1 MQMSKTE
8 SAPMIL
14 VPEIVNKA
22 KKQMPALKQKPAWLK
37 PQSADRIERILV
49 AHRAAEQGFKTF
61 AVSVVL
67 AGVELAML
75 KREAGHGHWA
85 DVVTMYLEPAGIS
98 EGHVERYIDVAASTM
113 RKHRVEAQALL
124 ESPHSV
130 DAEVWAKLSE
140 HVTSSTNATTWRG
153 LIDGMGMA
161 KRETRGG
168 YRADPALVMRWAAE
182 TGVESD
188 FDKWDAKTQAAF
200 KAWVRDMKRG
210 DVGASADDMG
220 SERARKRAEANW
232 MPTVGMLQA
241 ACDGHA
247 SWVALDEAAR
257 IRFRDLCRRLAE
269 LLDKS
274 LA

>member
-1 MQMSKTE
+1 MSKVDG
-8 SAPMIL
+8 SVPAIL

-22 KKQMPALKQKPAWLK
+22 RKQQPALKTRPAWLK
-37 PQSADRIERILV
+37 PQSAERIERILV

-67 AGVELAML
+67 AGIELSLL

-85 DVVTMYLEPAGIS
+85 DVCTMYLEPAGIT
-98 EGHVERYIDVAASTM
+98 EGHVERYIDVAASTV
-113 RKHRVEAQALL
+113 RKHRVEAAALL

-130 DAEVWAKLSE
+130 DAEVWAKLTD

-161 KRETRGG
+161 KREMRGG
-168 YRADPALVMRWAAE
+168 YRADPALVMRFAAE

-188 FDKWDAKTQAAF
+188 FEKWDAKTQAAF
-200 KAWVRDMKRG
+200 KAWVRDLKRAERPAAAG
-210 DVGASADDMG
+210 PDD
-220 SERARKRAEANW
+220 ERARRRAEQNW
-232 MPTVGMLQA
+232 LPTVGMLQA

-247 SWVALDEAAR
+247 SWMALASDQRA
-257 IRFRDLCRRLAE
+257 RFRDLCRRLAE

-274 LA
+274 LT